1 MILINLMTFLL
12 GQKKKNVFVSLC
24 KDLKKFDSLE
34 SRKGRTKEKK
44 SIVCTGSR
52 II

>member
-1 MILINLMTFLL
+1 MVLINLMTFLL
-12 GQKKKNVFVSLC
+12 SQKKNAFVSLC
-24 KDLKKFDSLE
+24 KDLKRFDSLE

-44 SIVCTGSR
+44 SIVYTGSR